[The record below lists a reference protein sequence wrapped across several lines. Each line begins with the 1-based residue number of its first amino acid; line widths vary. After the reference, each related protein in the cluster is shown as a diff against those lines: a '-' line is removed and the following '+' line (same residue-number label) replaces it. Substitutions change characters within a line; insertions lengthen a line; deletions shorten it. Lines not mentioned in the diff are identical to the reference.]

1 MMWLKM
7 NEKIELERPLS
18 NIRVMA
24 KKTLEEFDL
33 AYIYWERWNKKTE
46 QWEYTSSPPMVFI
59 RLDSI
64 AKIYKEW
71 CQ

>member
-1 MMWLKM
+1 MKEEKM

-18 NIRVMA
+18 NIRVIA
-24 KKTLEEFDL
+24 KKTLRGK
-33 AYIYWERWNKKTE
+33 AVYICREKWNKKKNN
-46 QWEYTSSPPMVFI
+46 WDYTSSPPTVFI